1 MSYPRKHRGYQYEG
15 EPRLIMTPDGVTI
28 EFKGGQ
34 PVMDTGL
41 ENAALIS
48 LFTDKGWWG
57 NAVLSPEEQ
66 IGKSDFEK
74 VASGTI
80 SISMLTRTANEAK
93 LALKWMVSLKIVQAV
108 DAIAWNRDG
117 LGIDVVIVIT
127 GLDGSKDALKV
138 SKYGANWL
146 SQVIDPAQARLT
158 P

>member
-1 MSYPRKHRGYQYEG
+1 MNYLRPHRGYQYEG
-15 EPRLIMTPDGVTI
+15 EPRLVMTPDGVTI

-57 NAVLSPEEQ
+57 NAGLKPEEQ
-66 IGKSDFEK
+66 IGKSNFEK
-74 VASGTI
+74 VASGPI
-80 SISMLTRTANEAK
+80 SITMLTRTANEAK
-93 LALKWMVSLKIVQAV
+93 LALKWMVSLKIVQSV
-108 DAIAWNRDG
+108 DARAYNREG
-117 LGIDVVIVIT
+117 FGIDVVIVIT
-127 GLDGSKDALKV
+127 GLDGSTDAFKV
-138 SKYGANWL
+138 SKYGSNWL